1 MTRSHLITLL
11 SHLATWGV
19 LFLLPMT
26 FRRVDYPL
34 SLIPTTAVIAVFYLN
49 FLWLTPRYYMQ
60 GRKTLVW
67 VINFFLVTGLA
78 FLMHYWL
85 GVGRG
90 YVFNLAVAVMIAVSM
105 KLGSLWQASEEAR
118 LEANAARAGA
128 ELSNLRYQMNPHFL
142 LNTLNNIYALTAFD
156 TRRAQEAIQQ
166 LSEMLRH
173 MLYDNMEEEVQ
184 MEDEVQFIESYIK
197 LMKIRLPESVKV
209 SFDASQAQKNAK
221 IAPLILIP
229 LVENAFK
236 HGISP
241 TRESFINITLK
252 ADKEKIDFCIENSNH
267 PKRANDESGHGIGLT
282 QVQKRL
288 QLTYPDHYRWD
299 YGPAAD
305 QADDQAVYRSH
316 LLITPTK
323 QTD

>member
-1 MTRSHLITLL
+1 MTKSHLITLL

-26 FRRVDYPL
+26 FRQVDYPL

-67 VINFFLVTGLA
+67 VVNCILVTGLA
-78 FLMHYWL
+78 ALMHYWL

-105 KLGSLWQASEEAR
+105 KLGSLWQASVEAR

-128 ELSNLRYQMNPHFL
+128 ELSNLRYEMNPHFL

-166 LSEMLRH
+166 LSAMLRH

-184 MEDEVQFIESYIK
+184 MEDEVKFIESYIK

-209 SFDASQAQKNAK
+209 NFDASQARNDVK

-241 TRESFINITLK
+241 TLESFINISLK
-252 ADKEKIDFCIENSNH
+252 ADKEQIDFCIENSNH

-299 YGPAAD
+299 YGLSAD
-305 QADDQAVYRSH
+305 RAVYYSH
-316 LLITPTK
+316 LIITQK
-323 QTD
+323 QKTD

>member
-1 MTRSHLITLL
+1 MIKKGTYTVL
-11 SHLATWGV
+11 SHIATWGV

-26 FRRVDYPL
+26 LRQIEYPL
-34 SLIPTTAVIAVFYLN
+34 SLIPTATVVMLFYIN
-49 FLWLTPRYYMQ
+49 YLWLTPRFYMQ
-60 GRKTLVW
+60 GQKPVLW
-67 VINFFLVTGLA
+67 VANIVLVTILA
-78 FLMHYWL
+78 IAMHYWL
-85 GVGRG
+85 GIGRG
-90 YVFNLAVAVMIAVSM
+90 FVFNMAVSVMIAVSM
-105 KLGSLWQASEEAR
+105 RLGSLWQESEEAR
-118 LEANAARAGA
+118 LTAEAARADA
-128 ELSNLRYQMNPHFL
+128 ELSNLRYEMNPHFL

-166 LSEMLRH
+166 LSAMLRH
-173 MLYDNMEEEVQ
+173 MLYDNMEDKVQ
-184 MEDEVQFIESYIK
+184 MEDEVKFIESYIK

-209 SFDASQAQKNAK
+209 NFDASEAKNEAK

-241 TRESFINITLK
+241 TRESFIGISLK
-252 ADKEKIDFCIENSNH
+252 ADKEQIDFCIENSNH
-267 PKRANDESGHGIGLT
+267 PKTANDESGHGIGLT

-288 QLTYPDHYRWD
+288 ELTYPNHYRWE
-299 YGPAAD
+299 YGPSAD
-305 QADDQAVYRSH
+305 QTVYRSH

>member
-1 MTRSHLITLL
+1 MTKSHLITFL

-26 FRRVDYPL
+26 FRQVDYPL

-67 VINFFLVTGLA
+67 VVNCILVTGLA
-78 FLMHYWL
+78 ALMHYWL

-105 KLGSLWQASEEAR
+105 KLGSLWQASVEAR

-128 ELSNLRYQMNPHFL
+128 ELSNLRYEMNPHFL

-166 LSEMLRH
+166 LSAMLRH

-184 MEDEVQFIESYIK
+184 MEDEVKFIESYIK

-209 SFDASQAQKNAK
+209 NFDASQARNDVK

-241 TRESFINITLK
+241 TLESFINISLK
-252 ADKEKIDFCIENSNH
+252 ADKEQIDFCIENSNH

-299 YGPAAD
+299 YGLS
-305 QADDQAVYRSH
+305 DDRAVYFSH
-316 LLITPTK
+316 LIITQK
-323 QTD
+323 QKTD